1 MNALLHARDERL
13 AQELKDD
20 LSLQSL
26 LKQEAELLEAQA
38 KRNLEVFAV
47 VATLADLEKQNEQM
61 QKQATRNL
69 ECLAKVATIQ
79 KVVQKMQEQRLE
91 RQVEFSQLL
100 HQINALQDEMHA
112 TFCADTCDALSKNS
126 ETLETHVMLH
136 LKKSRQTP
144 SRFAF
149 SYKMFYEFYKLFI
162 RSTACNK
169 ASPR

>member
-1 MNALLHARDERL
+1 MNHMRNVLARDIRSAAAPAGLAATATKKKKIIELNALLHARDERL

-126 ETLETHVMLH
+126 ETLE
-136 LKKSRQTP
+136 
-144 SRFAF
+144 
-149 SYKMFYEFYKLFI
+149 
-162 RSTACNK
+162 
-169 ASPR
+169 